1 MAASHTLGPGTLTF
15 GEHGSEQE
23 FGGSVTT
30 CTLTPEFDQGDNTPV
45 LSGDTIAGELTE
57 TWTLGGEFL
66 QSYDSESLLLW
77 CKINSGKEL
86 PFVFKPR
93 ADQPLTAS
101 GIVTIRATPIGGD
114 VKTRTT
120 SGFEFVCVG
129 VPDVNADGGEV

>member
-1 MAASHTLGPGTLTF
+1 MVASHTLGPGTLTF
-15 GEHGSEQE
+15 GETGTEQE

-30 CTLTPEFDQGDNTPV
+30 CTLTPEFDQEDNVPV

-77 CKINSGKEL
+77 CKTNSGKEL
-86 PFVFKPR
+86 PFKFRPR
-93 ADQPLTAS
+93 ADQPLQAS
-101 GIVTIRATPIGGD
+101 GVVTVRATPIGGD

-120 SGFEFVCVG
+120 SEFEFVCVG
-129 VPDVNADGGEV
+129 IPDVTADGSTL